1 MMTRIFT
8 LWGLLLSATSICIFA
23 AATPDHSAVKA
34 SPRKG
39 DWMKRH
45 EQFNQKVKANQ
56 GNIDLIFVGDS
67 ITQGWEGQ
75 GKDVWEKYYSHRKP
89 LNLGIGGDR
98 TQHVLWR
105 LDNGNIEGI
114 QPKVAVVM
122 IGTNNSGN
130 DRNSAGEI
138 VDGIKA
144 IVNKLRMKLPETKI
158 LLLAVFPR
166 GEMFNDQRGNILQV
180 NQVIRKLHDGEH
192 VHFLDIGYRFID
204 KDGMIPR
211 AIMPDFLHFSTPGY
225 GVWAKAIENKL
236 SSLLGDSPV
245 NIPNAKIN
253 GAWTFSIGGPNGQV
267 DSSMKLRKNG
277 ARVYGNIAMGE
288 DREFDLLNGGIFANH
303 MEFTI
308 RRNRPQGGE
317 AIYRFTGSL
326 DGERIEGEITA
337 EMDGGKIT
345 QEWSATKN

>member
-1 MMTRIFT
+1 MKRLFQTCTSLAVLTCNLT
-8 LWGLLLSATSICIFA
+8 LFA
-23 AATPDHSAVKA
+23 AETPTHSAVTP
-34 SPRKG
+34 SPRQG
-39 DWMKRH
+39 GWMKRH
-45 EQFNQKVKANQ
+45 EQFNKNVQANH

-67 ITQGWEGQ
+67 ITQGWEGR
-75 GKDVWEKYYSHRKP
+75 GKTVWEKYYSHRKP

-114 QPKVAVVM
+114 HPKAAVVM

-138 VDGIKA
+138 VDGIEA
-144 IVNKLRMKLPETKI
+144 VVDKLRTKLPQTKI

-166 GEMFNDQRGNILQV
+166 GKEFNDQRGKILQV

-192 VHFLDIGYRFID
+192 VHFMDIGHRFVD
-204 KDGMIPR
+204 QDGVIQR

-236 SSLLGDSPV
+236 ASLLGDSPV
-245 NIPNAKIN
+245 KVPNANIN
-253 GAWTFSIGGPNGQV
+253 GSWRFSIEGPDGQV
-267 DSSMKLRKNG
+267 DASMKLKKNG
-277 ARVYGNIAMGE
+277 AQVEGTVAMGE
-288 DREFDLLNGGIFANH
+288 DRTFDLINGGIFDDH
-303 MEFTI
+303 IEFTI

-317 AIYRFTGSL
+317 AIYRLAGTVDGKRIEGKVTAEL
-326 DGERIEGEITA
+326 DGEKT
-337 EMDGGKIT
+337 T
-345 QEWSATKN
+345 QEWWANKN

>member
-1 MMTRIFT
+1 
-8 LWGLLLSATSICIFA
+8 
-23 AATPDHSAVKA
+23 
-34 SPRKG
+34 
-39 DWMKRH
+39 MKRH

-144 IVNKLRMKLPETKI
+144 IVSKLRRKLPETKV
-158 LLLAVFPR
+158 LLLHLV
-166 GEMFNDQRGNILQV
+166 L
-180 NQVIRKLHDGEH
+180 
-192 VHFLDIGYRFID
+192 
-204 KDGMIPR
+204 
-211 AIMPDFLHFSTPGY
+211 
-225 GVWAKAIENKL
+225 
-236 SSLLGDSPV
+236 
-245 NIPNAKIN
+245 
-253 GAWTFSIGGPNGQV
+253 
-267 DSSMKLRKNG
+267 
-277 ARVYGNIAMGE
+277 
-288 DREFDLLNGGIFANH
+288 
-303 MEFTI
+303 
-308 RRNRPQGGE
+308 
-317 AIYRFTGSL
+317 
-326 DGERIEGEITA
+326 
-337 EMDGGKIT
+337 
-345 QEWSATKN
+345 